1 MASGD
6 ITELE
11 VCLQLFSNGSIG
23 LEAADEVG
31 YTGGWLTWATK
42 GLLAA
47 VGGHLTVVGHKKLT
61 LGAMGCQVDASSLL
75 TLLHQACHQQ
85 L

>member
-1 MASGD
+1 MASGGV
-6 ITELE
+6 IGLE
-11 VCLQLFSNGSIG
+11 VCLQQFSNGDIG
-23 LEAADEVG
+23 PEAADEVG

-47 VGGHLTVVGHKKLT
+47 FGGHLTVVGHEKLT
-61 LGAMGCQVDASSLL
+61 LGAMGYQVDAQFLL
-75 TLLHQACHQQ
+75 TWLYQARHHQ